1 MEKINYDRET
11 EKIIESIKRSGEVPT
26 LLLHCCCAPCSSYVL
41 EYLSPFFKITAFF
54 YNPNIGTKDE
64 YAYRRDEL
72 KRFISQFDA
81 KNEITVID
89 GDYEPDVY
97 YKAVQGMEKEPER
110 GARCE
115 ICFRLRLEETATLAQ
130 KEKFDYFATTLTLSP
145 LKNAELINKIGLS
158 LAEKYEINYLCSDFK
173 KKNGYKRSIE
183 LSKEYD
189 LYRQNYC
196 GCAFSKRD

>member
-1 MEKINYDRET
+1 MEKINYDKET

-54 YNPNIGTKDE
+54 YNPNIGTNDE

-115 ICFRLRLEETATLAQ
+115 ICFRLRLEETAKLAQ

-145 LKNAELINKIGLS
+145 LKNAELINKIGL
-158 LAEKYEINYLCSDFK
+158 LVAEKYDISYLCSDFK

-196 GCAFSKRD
+196 GCVFSKRD